1 MPHHDGLPLVFQFP
15 EEDTQPESQEHK
27 ALWDE
32 LELALREDVVHVPA
46 PVPAPVAPTAPA
58 PIPVALMGWEPHIVA
73 ELDPTGFHEVPA
85 DFHALVHLP
94 ADAPARALT
103 RTPVPVPVHLPA
115 HAPARALTCAPV
127 PVPVHTNVSAA
138 PLTAPVPARV
148 PVPPSAAWM
157 AAVDRFLAPTPVAS
171 SRQLTRSEVQNI
183 LAFLEARPTS
193 RSTPTTAQDVAVA
206 GGAGAAATTTTPQA
220 APPPPTPWPLYLGGG
235 REGSS
240 NPSPGASLS
249 LP

>member
-32 LELALREDVVHVPA
+32 LELALREDVA
-46 PVPAPVAPTAPA
+46 PVPAPVAAPVDPTAPA

-73 ELDPTGFHEVPA
+73 ELDATGFHEVPA
-85 DFHALVHLP
+85 DFHAPVHLP
-94 ADAPARALT
+94 AHAPARALT

-127 PVPVHTNVSAA
+127 PVPVHTNVSIT
-138 PLTAPVPARV
+138 PLTAPVPVRV

-171 SRQLTRSEVQNI
+171 SRQLTRSW
-183 LAFLEARPTS
+183 RPKSRTLWPSLKLGRTS
-193 RSTPTTAQDVAVA
+193 RSTPTTAQDAAVAVIVGQWPDDTQSTA
-206 GGAGAAATTTTPQA
+206 EEPL
-220 APPPPTPWPLYLGGG
+220 PTARRPT
-235 REGSS
+235 RRHVI
-240 NPSPGASLS
+240 
-249 LP
+249 

>member
-32 LELALREDVVHVPA
+32 LELALREDVAPVPA

-58 PIPVALMGWEPHIVA
+58 PIPMALMGWEPHIVA
-73 ELDPTGFHEVPA
+73 ELDATGFHEVPA
-85 DFHALVHLP
+85 DFHA
-94 ADAPARALT
+94 
-103 RTPVPVPVHLPA
+103 PVHLPA
-115 HAPARALTCAPV
+115 HAPARALTCTPV

-171 SRQLTRSEVQNI
+171 SHQLTRSEVQNI

-193 RSTPTTAQDVAVA
+193 RSTPTTAQD
-206 GGAGAAATTTTPQA
+206 AAIAIGQ
-220 APPPPTPWPLYLGGG
+220 WPDDTQ
-235 REGSS
+235 ST
-240 NPSPGASLS
+240 A
-249 LP
+249 

>member
-32 LELALREDVVHVPA
+32 LELALREDAAPVPA

-85 DFHALVHLP
+85 DFHA
-94 ADAPARALT
+94 
-103 RTPVPVPVHLPA
+103 PVHLPA
-115 HAPARALTCAPV
+115 HAPARALTHMPVPVPVHLPAHPLAHALMCAPV
-127 PVPVHTNVSAA
+127 PVPMHTNVSAA

-193 RSTPTTAQDVAVA
+193 RSTPTTAQDAAVAVGQWPDDTQSTA
-206 GGAGAAATTTTPQA
+206 EEPL
-220 APPPPTPWPLYLGGG
+220 PTARRP
-235 REGSS
+235 RRRRVI
-240 NPSPGASLS
+240 
-249 LP
+249 

>member
-1 MPHHDGLPLVFQFP
+1 MPHHDGPPLVFQFH

-32 LELALREDVVHVPA
+32 LELALREDATPVPA

-73 ELDPTGFHEVPA
+73 ELDAMGFHEVPT
-85 DFHALVHLP
+85 DFNVPVHLL
-94 ADAPARALT
+94 AHAPARALT
-103 RTPVPVPVHLPA
+103 RTPVPMPVHLPA

-138 PLTAPVPARV
+138 PLTAPVPTWV
-148 PVPPSAAWM
+148 PVPPLAAWM

-171 SRQLTRSEVQNI
+171 SRQLTRSC
-183 LAFLEARPTS
+183 
-193 RSTPTTAQDVAVA
+193 
-206 GGAGAAATTTTPQA
+206 
-220 APPPPTPWPLYLGGG
+220 
-235 REGSS
+235 
-240 NPSPGASLS
+240 
-249 LP
+249 

>member
-32 LELALREDVVHVPA
+32 LELALREDAAPVPA
-46 PVPAPVAPTAPA
+46 PVPAHVALTAPP
-58 PIPVALMGWEPHIVA
+58 PI
-73 ELDPTGFHEVPA
+73 
-85 DFHALVHLP
+85 
-94 ADAPARALT
+94 
-103 RTPVPVPVHLPA
+103 PVHLPA
-115 HAPARALTCAPV
+115 HAPARILTCAPV
-127 PVPVHTNVSAA
+127 LVPVHMNVSAA
-138 PLTAPVPARV
+138 PLPAPVPARV

-193 RSTPTTAQDVAVA
+193 RSTPTTAQDAAVAVGQWPDDTQSTA
-206 GGAGAAATTTTPQA
+206 EEPL
-220 APPPPTPWPLYLGGG
+220 PTARRP
-235 REGSS
+235 RRRRVI
-240 NPSPGASLS
+240 
-249 LP
+249 

>member
-1 MPHHDGLPLVFQFP
+1 MPHHDGLTLVFQFP

-32 LELALREDVVHVPA
+32 LELALREDAAPVPA

-85 DFHALVHLP
+85 DFSTPMHLP
-94 ADAPARALT
+94 AHAPAHALM
-103 RTPVPVPVHLPA
+103 RTPVPDSMHLPA

-157 AAVDRFLAPTPVAS
+157 AAVDRFLAPTPVSS
-171 SRQLTRSEVQNI
+171 SRQLTRSELQNI

-193 RSTPTTAQDVAVA
+193 RSTPTTTQDAAVAVSQLPDDTQSTVEELLP
-206 GGAGAAATTTTPQA
+206 TTRRP
-220 APPPPTPWPLYLGGG
+220 
-235 REGSS
+235 RRRVI
-240 NPSPGASLS
+240 
-249 LP
+249 

>member
-32 LELALREDVVHVPA
+32 LELALREDAAPVPA

-73 ELDPTGFHEVPA
+73 ELDATGFHEVPA
-85 DFHALVHLP
+85 NVHAS
-94 ADAPARALT
+94 
-103 RTPVPVPVHLPA
+103 VHLPA
-115 HAPARALTCAPV
+115 HAPARGLTRAPV
-127 PVPVHTNVSAA
+127 PVPVHTNVSAMPLPA
-138 PLTAPVPARV
+138 PIPGRV

-193 RSTPTTAQDVAVA
+193 RSTPTTAQDAAVAV
-206 GGAGAAATTTTPQA
+206 GQ
-220 APPPPTPWPLYLGGG
+220 WPDDT
-235 REGSS
+235 
-240 NPSPGASLS
+240 
-249 LP
+249 

>member
-32 LELALREDVVHVPA
+32 LELALREDAAPVPA
-46 PVPAPVAPTAPA
+46 PVSAPVAPTAPA
-58 PIPVALMGWEPHIVA
+58 PIPMALMGWEPHIVA

-85 DFHALVHLP
+85 DFHAPVHLP
-94 ADAPARALT
+94 AHAPARALT

-127 PVPVHTNVSAA
+127 PVPMHTNVSAT

-148 PVPPSAAWM
+148 PVLPLAAWM

-193 RSTPTTAQDVAVA
+193 RSTPTTAQDAAVAVGQWPDDTQSTA
-206 GGAGAAATTTTPQA
+206 EEPL
-220 APPPPTPWPLYLGGG
+220 PTARRPC
-235 REGSS
+235 RRRVI
-240 NPSPGASLS
+240 
-249 LP
+249 

>member
-32 LELALREDVVHVPA
+32 LELALREDVAPVPA
-46 PVPAPVAPTAPA
+46 PIPAPVAPTAPA

-73 ELDPTGFHEVPA
+73 ELDATGFHEVPA
-85 DFHALVHLP
+85 DFHAPVHLP
-94 ADAPARALT
+94 AHAPARALT

-115 HAPARALTCAPV
+115 HAPVRALTCAPM
-127 PVPVHTNVSAA
+127 PVPVHTNVSAV
-138 PLTAPVPARV
+138 PLTAHVPVRV

-193 RSTPTTAQDVAVA
+193 RSTPTTAQDAAVAVGQWPDDTQSTA
-206 GGAGAAATTTTPQA
+206 EEPL
-220 APPPPTPWPLYLGGG
+220 PTARRP
-235 REGSS
+235 RRRRVI
-240 NPSPGASLS
+240 
-249 LP
+249 

>member
-1 MPHHDGLPLVFQFP
+1 MPHHDGLPLVFQFH

-32 LELALREDVVHVPA
+32 LELALREDAAPVPA

-58 PIPVALMGWEPHIVA
+58 PIPMALMGWEPHIVT

-85 DFHALVHLP
+85 DFHA
-94 ADAPARALT
+94 
-103 RTPVPVPVHLPA
+103 PVHLPA
-115 HAPARALTCAPV
+115 HAPACALTRTPV
-127 PVPVHTNVSAA
+127 LVPVHTNVSTA
-138 PLTAPVPARV
+138 PLPAPVPMRV

-183 LAFLEARPTS
+183 FWPSLKLGQRPGVRQQRRKTPPS
-193 RSTPTTAQDVAVA
+193 PSVSGPTTHRARQRSRFPPQDAP
-206 GGAGAAATTTTPQA
+206 AAAA
-220 APPPPTPWPLYLGGG
+220 
-235 REGSS
+235 
-240 NPSPGASLS
+240 
-249 LP
+249 

>member
-15 EEDTQPESQEHK
+15 EEDTLPESQEHK

-32 LELALREDVVHVPA
+32 LELALREDAAPVPA

-73 ELDPTGFHEVPA
+73 ELDATGFHEVPA
-85 DFHALVHLP
+85 DFHAPVHLP
-94 ADAPARALT
+94 AHAPARALT
-103 RTPVPVPVHLPA
+103 RTPVPVPVH
-115 HAPARALTCAPV
+115 
-127 PVPVHTNVSAA
+127 TNVSAA
-138 PLTAPVPARV
+138 PLTVHVPARV

-193 RSTPTTAQDVAVA
+193 RSTPTTAQDAAVAVGQWPDDTQSTA
-206 GGAGAAATTTTPQA
+206 EEPL
-220 APPPPTPWPLYLGGG
+220 PTARRP
-235 REGSS
+235 RRRRVI
-240 NPSPGASLS
+240 
-249 LP
+249 

>member
-32 LELALREDVVHVPA
+32 LELALREDAAPVPA
-46 PVPAPVAPTAPA
+46 PVSAPVAPTAPT

-85 DFHALVHLP
+85 DFHA
-94 ADAPARALT
+94 
-103 RTPVPVPVHLPA
+103 PVHLPA
-115 HAPARALTCAPV
+115 HVPARALTCAPV

-138 PLTAPVPARV
+138 PLTVPVPARV

-193 RSTPTTAQDVAVA
+193 RSRPTTAQDAAVAVGQWPDDTQSMA
-206 GGAGAAATTTTPQA
+206 EEPLPTTRRRRRRVIQICHEKRSDCHA
-220 APPPPTPWPLYLGGG
+220 
-235 REGSS
+235 
-240 NPSPGASLS
+240 
-249 LP
+249 

>member
-32 LELALREDVVHVPA
+32 LELALWEGAVPVPA
-46 PVPAPVAPTAPA
+46 PVPVPVAPSLPV

-85 DFHALVHLP
+85 DFHA
-94 ADAPARALT
+94 
-103 RTPVPVPVHLPA
+103 PVHLPA
-115 HAPARALTCAPV
+115 HAPVHALSCAPV
-127 PVPVHTNVSAA
+127 PVPVHMNVSAA

-193 RSTPTTAQDVAVA
+193 RSTPTTAQ
-206 GGAGAAATTTTPQA
+206 GATVTVGQWPNDTQSTAEEPL
-220 APPPPTPWPLYLGGG
+220 PTARRP
-235 REGSS
+235 RRRRVI
-240 NPSPGASLS
+240 
-249 LP
+249 